1 MDRKNTGFKTE
12 VKCRRGAVRSRPGGT
27 LVDKKSSHNL
37 GEILMNNNS
46 CPSREGKPLSLHH
59 KNPVTRSYNHWK
71 KALARGSKKFWVNV
85 DNFNLYKIKHH
96 F

>member
-1 MDRKNTGFKTE
+1 
-12 VKCRRGAVRSRPGGT
+12 
-27 LVDKKSSHNL
+27 
-37 GEILMNNNS
+37 MNNNS

-71 KALARGSKKFWVNV
+71 KALARESKKFWENV